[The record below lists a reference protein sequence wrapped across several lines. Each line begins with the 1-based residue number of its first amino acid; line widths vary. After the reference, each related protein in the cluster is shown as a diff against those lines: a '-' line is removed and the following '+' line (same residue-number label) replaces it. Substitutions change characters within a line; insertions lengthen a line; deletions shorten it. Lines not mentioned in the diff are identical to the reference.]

1 MVDYTADLQR
11 TAKWG
16 AYFAETWVN
25 ESPVRIH
32 SAQIGNDG
40 APMWHPEFER
50 WLTMEEGRKGDRRP
64 EEKLRT
70 AKVMRRLRR
79 ASIREYEVMFRVLI
93 MHEPIAATTDWLNE
107 RAVTNGIPIPYGRSV
122 HYRDKDTIALLIAAT
137 GWCLHH
143 W

>member
-25 ESPVRIH
+25 DSPVRIH

-79 ASIREYEVMFRVLI
+79 AAIREYEVLFRVLI
-93 MHEPIAATTDWLNE
+93 MHEPIVATPKDAIACYLKTNMDILAIGNWVLT
-107 RAVTNGIPIPYGRSV
+107 RAQSS
-122 HYRDKDTIALLIAAT
+122 ASQQ
-137 GWCLHH
+137 
-143 W
+143 